1 MKKIIRLTESDL
13 TGIVKRVIE
22 EGGYQGIKND
32 LEYQTGIHDIGDA
45 IMSGLTK
52 VTASIM
58 RLISMAKGDSSYY
71 KKINISEKLLR
82 KSLDTFKKLKNL
94 KKLISLFEERGM
106 AINKSDLGDYGFDIE
121 TLLNDLDVRYNEI
134 EEFKNLVD
142 DQDLINDLE
151 DYENNLNE
159 IVDLLYEIP
168 D

>member
-13 TGIVKRVIE
+13 TRIVKRVIE

-71 KKINISEKLLR
+71 KKI
-82 KSLDTFKKLKNL
+82 
-94 KKLISLFEERGM
+94 
-106 AINKSDLGDYGFDIE
+106 
-121 TLLNDLDVRYNEI
+121 
-134 EEFKNLVD
+134 
-142 DQDLINDLE
+142 
-151 DYENNLNE
+151 
-159 IVDLLYEIP
+159 
-168 D
+168 